1 MAEKERL
8 IVTPAEAQAEDALTA
23 ALKRDAVANPLADFQ
38 PTNPYTLDLDL
49 SPTRDLEKEAYFNQK
64 NGLEKTFDVDLAEL
78 VPILTDILSGDKNAL
93 NTPAYACL
101 NLANVKTALDW
112 LLSNNSMG
120 NQLKALLSNESW
132 RLTFR
137 AKPPMA
143 EEFLGYKYI
152 GPQSETLYKPV
163 REHFIESLNPM
174 KPYRTLVLCPCIG
187 FGKSLMT
194 VLMNLYI
201 STCVSLMW
209 HPYKFFGQSQ
219 PLDCDV
225 WTVNGPKKMGDIEVG
240 DKVLTPSGEET
251 DVVEIHPQGH
261 IPTYEIELDDGRKT
275 RCSAQHLWK
284 VSYRRGIDGEKV
296 WETVNTQFMID
307 HPELEFEIPDFVD
320 SR

>member
-1 MAEKERL
+1 MAESERL
-8 IVTPAEAQAEDALTA
+8 ILTPAEAKAEEALSA
-23 ALKRDAVANPLADFQ
+23 ALRKDAAANPLADFQ

-49 SPTRDLEKEAYFNQK
+49 GPNRDLEKEAYLAK
-64 NGLEKTFDVDLAEL
+64 KTGLEKTFDVDLNEL

-93 NTPAYACL
+93 NTPAYSCL

-112 LLSNNSMG
+112 LLSHNGMG
-120 NQLKALLSNESW
+120 DQLKALLTNEAW

-137 AKPPMA
+137 AKPPTA

-163 REHFIESLNPM
+163 KKHFIESLNPM
-174 KPYRTLVLCPCIG
+174 KPYRTLVLTPCIG

-194 VLMNLYI
+194 VLMNLYV

-225 WTVNGPKKMGDIEVG
+225 WTPTGPKKMGDINVG
-240 DKVLTPSGEET
+240 DEVLTPDGVT
-251 DVVEIHPQGH
+251 DVVEIHPQGL
-261 IPTYEIELDDGRKT
+261 IPTYEIELDDGRVT

-284 VSYRRGIDGEKV
+284 VSYRKDVAGEKI
-296 WETVNTQFMID
+296 WEIVNTQFMID
-307 HPELEFEIPDFVD
+307 HQELEFEIPDFVD